1 MFLINILPTKFLFKS
16 LRGQKIIY
24 FSDHISNS
32 ASKMKFY
39 SAILV
44 LPLAIQALAFP
55 ITVEKR
61 GSVSNSGEGSDDK
74 VDSSTRNINVSK
86 EGMTI
91 SIQAGDGKPDVAKIN
106 KRLTGSS
113 ASATDERSSN
123 VKSQKKHFKVKRN
136 QMVSA
141 KKGNKKKSNKKK
153 RDQKKSIKKRGA
165 QKSAIK
171 KRETVKRQKKKD

>member
-91 SIQAGDGKPDVAKIN
+91 SIQAGDGKP
-106 KRLTGSS
+106 G
-113 ASATDERSSN
+113 E
-123 VKSQKKHFKVKRN
+123 
-136 QMVSA
+136 
-141 KKGNKKKSNKKK
+141 
-153 RDQKKSIKKRGA
+153 
-165 QKSAIK
+165 
-171 KRETVKRQKKKD
+171 

>member
-1 MFLINILPTKFLFKS
+1 MLTHDIIL
-16 LRGQKIIY
+16 
-24 FSDHISNS
+24 
-32 ASKMKFY
+32 
-39 SAILV
+39 
-44 LPLAIQALAFP
+44 
-55 ITVEKR
+55 
-61 GSVSNSGEGSDDK
+61 
-74 VDSSTRNINVSK
+74 
-86 EGMTI
+86 
-91 SIQAGDGKPDVAKIN
+91 DVAKIN